1 MIKLAAYA
9 KLNLSLS
16 ILGLRQDGFHELES
30 IVQTIDLADTITI
43 EFIGRT
49 LVVENNLAIPQDDD
63 LVWRAANLVL
73 ADKKTKGVRIVVE
86 KNIPA
91 GAGLGGG
98 SSDAA
103 AVLWALDRFITPSM
117 PKQHLVELARE
128 LGSDVPLFLT
138 GGLMIISGRG
148 ERVSAF
154 SEERP
159 ELFILLVPPIH
170 CVTSAVYAQ
179 FDQSVRGR
187 RKRSTPAILGQNE
200 LEQAAL
206 EIYPGLDL
214 YREAITSMEADFSGL
229 SGSGASYFGAFKNPA
244 AAKVAYEELTR
255 SCSEASVH
263 LCSATESGYHLKEG
277 C

>member
-49 LVVENNLAIPQDDD
+49 LAVENNLAVPQDED

-73 ADKKTKGVRIVVE
+73 ADRKTKGVRIVVE

-138 GGLMIISGRG
+138 GGLMTISGRG
-148 ERVSAF
+148 ERISAF
-154 SEERP
+154 SEKRP

-170 CVTSAVYAQ
+170 CATSAVYAQ
-179 FDQSVRGR
+179 FDQFVRGR

-206 EIYPGLDL
+206 EIYPNLNL
-214 YREAITSMEADFSGL
+214 YREAITSVKADFSGL

-244 AAKVAYEELTR
+244 AAKVAYEKLTR
-255 SCSEASVH
+255 SCSKASVH
-263 LCSATESGYHLKEG
+263 LCSATESGYHLEEG

>member
-1 MIKLAAYA
+1 MIRLAAYA

-49 LVVENNLAIPQDDD
+49 LVVENNLAIPRDDD
-63 LVWRAANLVL
+63 LVWQAANLVL
-73 ADKKTKGVRIVVE
+73 ADKKTTGVRIVVE

-117 PKQHLVELARE
+117 LKQHLVELARE

-138 GGLMIISGRG
+138 GGLMTISGRG

-154 SEERP
+154 SEKRP
-159 ELFILLVPPIH
+159 ELFILLIPPIH
-170 CVTSAVYAQ
+170 CVTSAVYTQ
-179 FDQSVRGR
+179 FDHSVRGR

-206 EIYPGLDL
+206 EIYPDLDL
-214 YREAITSMEADFSGL
+214 YREAITSVEADFSGL
-229 SGSGASYFGAFKNPA
+229 SGSGASYFGAFKSPA
-244 AAKVAYEELTR
+244 AAKVAYEKLTR
-255 SCSEASVH
+255 SCSGASVH
-263 LCSATESGYHLKEG
+263 LCSATESGYHLEEG